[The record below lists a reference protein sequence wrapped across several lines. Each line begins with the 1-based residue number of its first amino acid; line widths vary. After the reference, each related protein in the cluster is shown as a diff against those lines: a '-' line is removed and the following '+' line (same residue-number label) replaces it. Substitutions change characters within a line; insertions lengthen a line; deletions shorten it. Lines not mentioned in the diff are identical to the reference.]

1 MQKSEKI
8 LYRTKNTKKKKKE
21 EEKERKR
28 KRKEKEEE
36 KRKKDVKTTHG
47 PEEKHCRK
55 I

>member
-28 KRKEKEEE
+28 KRKKKE
-36 KRKKDVKTTHG
+36 KRKKEVKTTHG

>member
-8 LYRTKNTKKKKKE
+8 LYRTKNTKKKKE

-28 KRKEKEEE
+28 KRKKKE
-36 KRKKDVKTTHG
+36 KRKKEVKTTHG

>member
-1 MQKSEKI
+1 VRKSFIEQRI
-8 LYRTKNTKKKKKE
+8 QKKKKE

-36 KRKKDVKTTHG
+36 KRKKGVKTTHG